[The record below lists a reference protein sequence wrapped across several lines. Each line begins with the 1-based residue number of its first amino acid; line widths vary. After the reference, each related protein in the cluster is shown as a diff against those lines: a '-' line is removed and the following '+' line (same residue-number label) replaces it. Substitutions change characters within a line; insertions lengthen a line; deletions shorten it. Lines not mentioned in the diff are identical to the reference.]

1 MKNTNKIMAL
11 KEPKFHK
18 GDFILTEVGF
28 PSFVYENQIS
38 KGYISIY
45 AFGIADEHRS
55 EYPEKA
61 TKINKEEFFRMCSRF
76 GYQKEYIIEKMK
88 EFKMKA

>member
-1 MKNTNKIMAL
+1 MAL

-18 GDFILTEVGF
+18 GEFILTERGF

-45 AFGIADEHRS
+45 AFGIKDEHGS

-61 TKINKEEFFRMCSRF
+61 VRINEEQFFSFCREH
-76 GYQKEYIIEKMK
+76 GYTRNYVEQKMK
-88 EFKMKA
+88 EFKIKVGE